1 MEIYLGLALLYMLWE
16 NWSLT
21 QVVNQLRYNQRN
33 YIDMLT
39 NKSSDALEKH

>member
-1 MEIYLGLALLYMLWE
+1 MEIYLALAIVYMLWE

-21 QVVNQLRYNQRN
+21 QVIDQLRYNQRN

-39 NKSSDALEKH
+39 NKGGDKGP